1 MIEIDDLHLSY
12 HTEEGSVLAVRGVG
26 VAIEQG
32 QFFTLLGPSGCGKT
46 STLRAIAGLETPS
59 DGEISIDSKL
69 VYHSARR
76 NNVAPHCRD
85 IGMVFQSYAIWPHM
99 EAFENVAF
107 PLREMSG
114 RMSRTALREKVLNA
128 LSLVQ
133 LEGFEGRPHVGVPYH
148 RPLAL
153 AAPTWGGFL
162 LGRTCPRKHPDHACI
177 YVCKQLLSMFP
188 RRILYS

>member
-32 QFFTLLGPSGCGKT
+32 QFFTLLDPSGCGKT

-59 DGEISIDSKL
+59 DGEISIDSEL

-76 NNVAPHCRD
+76 INVAPHRRD

-99 EAFENVAF
+99 DVFENVAF

-133 LEGFEGRPHVGVPYH
+133 LEGFEGRPAPFLSGGQQW
-148 RPLAL
+148 RLAL
-153 AAPTWGGFL
+153 ARGWSRSRKCCCWTSHCRTSTPSS
-162 LGRTCPRKHPDHACI
+162 GRR
-177 YVCKQLLSMFP
+177 
-188 RRILYS
+188 